1 MSEESKVVLKRLFDD
16 ILNGGKLEVLD
27 EIVSSDFFNHSTST
41 GVTPDR
47 EGWRTSLGRLV
58 AGFSEMRYE
67 ISDLIGEGEMASLR
81 FVAQG
86 VHQGNLFGA
95 APSGKRLHWAGH
107 VHVPRGGREDGG
119 ALGAAHRSE
128 HDAAAWGNPV
138 VARVGEERHVG
149 RKQGCAAAAL

>member
-27 EIVSSDFFNHSTST
+27 EIVSSDFFNHSTSM

-47 EGWRTSLGRLV
+47 EGWRTSLGRLL

-86 VHQGNLFGA
+86 VHQGDLFGA
-95 APSGKRLHWAGH
+95 APSGKRLHWAGMFTCR
-107 VHVPRGGREDGG
+107 VVDGKMVERWELRTDLSTMQQ
-119 ALGAAHRSE
+119 LGIIPS
-128 HDAAAWGNPV
+128 
-138 VARVGEERHVG
+138 
-149 RKQGCAAAAL
+149 